1 MLAPVAAAG
10 QVGPDMRALK
20 IGTTGASVARG
31 SMRNPVAHWRHALLA
46 ALAVAG
52 CLWSIAAAAGG
63 SGSPAPLL
71 VAVQGPQSGSQA
83 ANGIDQLRGVRLAV
97 KQLNAHG
104 GLWDGRK
111 VVVFAADDRGD
122 AANAKPVARKVI
134 AKGIRFVIGPYNSS
148 VGIENLS
155 LYRRSHVLPLWMTS
169 RDETAG
175 VGATV
180 QPMNTQIA
188 PIEDR
193 YAKRLGAR
201 RVAMVVDDTKNGAFT
216 KGMAERLRAAL
227 ERDGASVSW
236 TPVQETTD
244 PRTKGNYYSDRVA
257 EALRSS
263 PDLVYVSTYFP
274 EGIQIAKA
282 LAASG
287 STPRCLMG
295 LANVDSGFVAKTTL
309 AEAQRCVFSGV
320 PAAAEMPSART
331 YVHQFRATFGKN
343 PGVWGSFTYDSAR
356 ILFAAIDRAK
366 SYGLSS
372 VERQLRATRRYSGAT
387 GIITIDP
394 KTGYRTN
401 VPVSILRVDSRK
413 RFVIAK

>member
-1 MLAPVAAAG
+1 MRRVRWLLVPMVCLSLVVIGAG
-10 QVGPDMRALK
+10 
-20 IGTTGASVARG
+20 SAR
-31 SMRNPVAHWRHALLA
+31 SRSA
-46 ALAVAG
+46 
-52 CLWSIAAAAGG
+52 
-63 SGSPAPLL
+63 APLL
-71 VAVQGPQSGSQA
+71 IAVEGPQSGAQG
-83 ANGIDQLRGVRLAV
+83 ANGLDQLRGVRLAV
-97 KQLNAHG
+97 RQLNAH

-111 VVVFAADDRGD
+111 VAVFAANDKAD
-122 AANAKPVARKVI
+122 AANAKAVARQVI

-148 VGIENLS
+148 VGIENLP
-155 LYRRSHVLPLWMTS
+155 LYRRAKVLPLWMTS

-188 PIEDR
+188 PIEQR
-193 YAKRLGAR
+193 YVKRLRAR
-201 RVAMVVDDTKNGAFT
+201 RVAMLVDDTPNGAFT

-227 ERDGASVSW
+227 ERDGASVTW
-236 TPVQETTD
+236 TSVLEATD
-244 PRTKGNYYSDRVA
+244 PGATGSYYTDRVA
-257 EALRSS
+257 VALKSN

-274 EGIQIAKA
+274 AGVQIAKT

-287 STPRCLMG
+287 TTPRCLMG
-295 LANVDSGFVAKTTL
+295 LANVDNGFVAKATL

-320 PAAAEMPSART
+320 PAATEMPSAKT
-331 YVHQFRATFGKN
+331 YVRQYRATFRKT

-366 SYGLSS
+366 RYGFAA
-372 VERQLRATRRYSGAT
+372 VERQLRATKGYRGAT
-387 GIITIDP
+387 GTIRINP

-401 VPVSILRVDSRK
+401 VPVSILRVDNRK